1 MTTSRGSTVTK
12 RQKERTREER
22 RQKKAERRAQRKGER
37 ANRAT
42 GDAGVDPDLVGIELL
57 DAPVIDES

>member
-37 ANRAT
+37 ANRPA
-42 GDAGVDPDLVGIELL
+42 GEAGVDPDLVGIEPL
-57 DAPVIDES
+57 DAPLVNED